1 MRSPRMR
8 FAFRLALFL
17 GIDDPLSWVDTVDPL
32 VIDCWLE
39 NQLYD
44 PLPDPWLQTATIAME
59 IYQLAS
65 LIGASNG
72 IRLPELKIDHWM
84 PSRAGKTSDTRDSGP
99 TMSIE
104 QQVQWAS
111 RRVMRG

>member
-1 MRSPRMR
+1 MRVPRVR
-8 FAFRLALFL
+8 FAFRLAREL
-17 GIDDPLSWVDTVDPL
+17 GIADPLAWLDSVDP
-32 VIDCWLE
+32 VVVDCFALSCD
-39 NQLYD
+39 LD

-65 LIGASNG
+65 LIGAYKG
-72 IRLPELKIDHWM
+72 IRLPELKIGHWM
-84 PSRAGKTSDTRDSGP
+84 PSRAGKSSDTQAPGL
-99 TMSIE
+99 TMTIE